1 MPHLLKIK
9 RTSFAR
15 SETKERWQFITEY
28 LVKARLKCGKK
39 IYLDFLSRLRARTN
53 YIKKLI
59 KNIIFMQVMI
69 QTHQY
74 MVDYLLLLQRLDG

>member
-1 MPHLLKIK
+1 LVVG
-9 RTSFAR
+9 S
-15 SETKERWQFITEY
+15 SY
-28 LVKARLKCGKK
+28 LA
-39 IYLDFLSRLRARTN
+39 SARTN